1 MLRKSKFSF
10 IGFITSVCLITSL
23 LASCNTTSSNNKQ
36 VNSNSKDNNEVTTTL
51 NILISDVADN
61 SGFRAVIEEIEKELN
76 IKTNVELRP
85 GGPEGVNVVK
95 TRLATGGIPDLV
107 VYNSGSL
114 LMALN
119 PDKHFVDMASEPYID
134 QVLDSYKE
142 VVSDQEEIFGIPI
155 QSSQVGAWFYN
166 KKVYKELG
174 LSVPRTWDELR
185 ENNEKIKDSGRTAVI
200 GTYGELWTSQLPIL
214 ADYYNLQAEEQNFAD
229 EYTAGK
235 AKFAT
240 TDSALRGFERI
251 QEIAESGY
259 MNEDYT
265 VATYDQG
272 MQLLAEG
279 NGVHYPMLAQFLPL
293 LAEKYPDKINDIG
306 VFPQPSDNADINGL
320 TVWMPDAILIS
331 KESPNVDAAKKWMEF
346 FVSKKGIEI
355 YESKQKSVGP
365 SVMEGVE
372 IPEDAYEA
380 VKDMAKY
387 FEEGKVA
394 PALEFASPIKGP
406 NLAQLCTS
414 VGSGTMTALEAAKS
428 YDKDVEKQAKQL
440 GIKW

>member
-1 MLRKSKFSF
+1 M
-10 IGFITSVCLITSL
+10 
-23 LASCNTTSSNNKQ
+23 
-36 VNSNSKDNNEVTTTL
+36 
-51 NILISDVADN
+51 ADN

-119 PDKHFVDMASEPYID
+119 PGKHFVDMASEPYID

-142 VVSDQEEIFGIPI
+142 VVSDQEKIFGIPI

-251 QEIAESGY
+251 SRNCG
-259 MNEDYT
+259 
-265 VATYDQG
+265 
-272 MQLLAEG
+272 
-279 NGVHYPMLAQFLPL
+279 
-293 LAEKYPDKINDIG
+293 
-306 VFPQPSDNADINGL
+306 
-320 TVWMPDAILIS
+320 
-331 KESPNVDAAKKWMEF
+331 KW
-346 FVSKKGIEI
+346 I
-355 YESKQKSVGP
+355 YE
-365 SVMEGVE
+365 
-372 IPEDAYEA
+372 
-380 VKDMAKY
+380 
-387 FEEGKVA
+387 
-394 PALEFASPIKGP
+394 
-406 NLAQLCTS
+406 
-414 VGSGTMTALEAAKS
+414 
-428 YDKDVEKQAKQL
+428 
-440 GIKW
+440 